1 MNDKR
6 RKRLREAV
14 KMLDHAWSIVELAQE
29 EEEDGMDNMPENLQ
43 SSERYEKMEEA
54 ADALSDAMEKIGEAI
69 EQIRAA
75 I

>member
-43 SSERYEKMEEA
+43 GSERYEKM
-54 ADALSDAMEKIGEAI
+54 
-69 EQIRAA
+69 
-75 I
+75 